1 VKRHVNGY
9 PAMKDLCLVY
19 LARARS
25 GLAPFEKFLQSV
37 RRFPPGV
44 PHDFLI
50 VFKGFSSHSEIARW
64 LALAE
69 DLAPQKLLMRDFGF
83 DLRAYGLAAWKMQNP
98 WFCFLNSYSEPLAE
112 NWLAKMF
119 AVARGNGVGLVGATA
134 SLESMYSN
142 ALLERAAAPHPLS
155 IVSALRFRL
164 RIWLC
169 SRLFLPFPNPHIR
182 TNAFIL
188 SREVMRRIWPRLI
201 LFKRSAYLFENG
213 RNCMTRRIEHLQ
225 LKALIVG
232 KDGLGYEQNIWHKS
246 RTFRQGTQENILVA
260 DNQTRLYD
268 SVDPATRERL
278 SKLAWGETCSLF

>member
-1 VKRHVNGY
+1 MN
-9 PAMKDLCLVY
+9 DLCLVY
-19 LARARS
+19 LARART
-25 GLAPFEKFLQSV
+25 GIAPFQRFLDSL
-37 RRFPPGV
+37 RRFPPGM
-44 PHDFLI
+44 PHDFVI
-50 VFKGFSSHSEIARW
+50 VFKGFSDSSEIARW
-64 LALAE
+64 QTLAE
-69 DLAPQKLLMRDFGF
+69 GLAPQQLLMSDFGF
-83 DLRAYGLAAWKMQNP
+83 DLRAYGLAARKHHNP

-119 AVARGNGVGLVGATA
+119 AIARGNGVGLVGATG

-142 ALLERAAAPHPLS
+142 ALLERDAAPLPLS
-155 IVSALRFRL
+155 IVSALRYKL
-164 RIWLC
+164 RTWLC

-188 SREVMRRIWPRLI
+188 SREVMLRIWPRLI

-213 RNCMTRRIEHLQ
+213 RNCMTRRVEHLQ

-232 KDGLGYEQNIWHKS
+232 KDGLGYEQNSWHKS

-268 SVDPATRERL
+268 SADPATRARL
-278 SKLAWGETCSLF
+278 SKLAWG